1 MPRTP
6 RYREIET
13 YLRTVIAGS
22 REGDLLPTVAEL
34 CERFGVSGVQTI
46 RSAYAPLVEE
56 GLVEV
61 QMRPRRRWKVLR
73 VVPAVAPDADLLAV
87 RAALAELEQEAREHL
102 GRIVA
107 LRERVAA

>member
-13 YLRTVIAGS
+13 YLRTLVADS

-34 CERFGVSGVQTI
+34 CERFGVSGVQTV
-46 RSAYAPLVEE
+46 RNAYEPLVEE
-56 GLVEV
+56 GLVTV
-61 QMRPRRRWKVLR
+61 QMRPRRRWKVAR
-73 VVPAVAPDADLLAV
+73 VAPAADAGTGADI
-87 RAALAELEQEAREHL
+87 RAALAELERDAREHL

-107 LRERVAA
+107 LRESLAA